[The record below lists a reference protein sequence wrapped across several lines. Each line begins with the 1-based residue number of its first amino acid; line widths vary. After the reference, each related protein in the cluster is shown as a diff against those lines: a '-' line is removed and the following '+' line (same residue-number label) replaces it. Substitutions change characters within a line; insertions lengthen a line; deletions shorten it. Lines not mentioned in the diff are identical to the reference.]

1 MAPNN
6 ADDPWKW
13 STDRLIQELCTS
25 DRSWSPSPD
34 LISPNP
40 VLLEQALRSQTVT
53 GKVFLN
59 VVDNQAVRDDLGVS
73 NMNERMFV
81 LSAVFE
87 FRDRSTTWNQRSA
100 VSNLSNSLRSLVQRF
115 PQHAPAP
122 PITPPSQSAFVDAH
136 FGVAR
141 PATHMPPENPN
152 SGRELPDF
160 ESSAAKRRKLD
171 NTKSNDDPPP
181 HFEEVV
187 LAPDHDADDVDAGAP
202 VDVLSLQGEDRSLE
216 GTPVKVKKRLDLT
229 ALTTE
234 PLQTLS
240 DGTNVRR
247 HIPTEAD
254 TVAHLLGEAV
264 PGIELMLDAELAE
277 GFASDAEERTEQV
290 DEGPKKLVPDLVTA
304 DIDGYRGQKAAAYEN
319 MMAHVGLGN
328 QHSRFEEKGISVTDP
343 SNEAEQFHL
352 DSCLSAV
359 PNHEGRAQAKGGV
372 ATYTR
377 TTKKGR
383 DHHIR
388 GRLAGYLG
396 KGKLPVDEIFYQGV
410 SFGQDVDVGD
420 LTRNDLECS
429 NYVGSYKPPPG
440 RAMYVNTLM
449 RNFFLSK
456 HELNRG
462 SRPSTVNLKI
472 DKKGQL
478 VSQSLT
484 RLTKISRPILPRFRD
499 DLLATDLTRDEEVF
513 TAIRTYHEGGRE
525 RPGLMGFLQT
535 PSFTLF
541 YSTLN
546 GEVRARREKVV
557 DWPELLMGKDLA
569 DYRAE
574 TVFEMISNKPELDP
588 DSLLTRYGDSKG
600 EVSLPIFGESDEE
613 YDDPAFWREYEQE
626 QGIVLPQI
634 RSESRKTRTAIT
646 PEEVDAAIDEAI
658 AKLVVQFLNNKLP
671 RLLKT
676 AWRIWRES
684 HKHDTK
690 EDDIAACRARVEHL
704 EDRLRKQR
712 QEFHLLSWFKHEEVL
727 AKAYGVLNFQLAS
740 SNVLRP
746 RRSQE
751 KFQNMK
757 HKTNSYKVME
767 YTVLDREYELWKISV
782 LGKDLCPKK
791 PSKVGMAKSGTATKS
806 TGSAARVAEYK
817 YIDDESD
824 GMSEFIVNDAEEEL
838 DRALGS
844 DTVSEDDSAAFNDV
858 ENSYSTVPSLPIN
871 SATATPENEQSDQ
884 GQSDSNHATLE
895 SAATPIKSGHAD
907 QEPVAL
913 HESSSDDSEPPV
925 SATSKF
931 RTPRKSAAWTNNSVT
946 LTGIIDLT
954 VDSPPEVRA
963 VIDLNT
969 PEKPSPKFKVKYSN
983 PIPYLVSSS
992 SEVENLPPYENPAAI
1007 AEYSYTAWEKQG
1019 DRERLLIRIF
1029 YKLAESDQSSI
1040 LEIFSSF
1047 SISTLWELVRKNINT
1062 HLIGDGEDTSYF
1074 TRITTIVQLYMMFIE
1089 CKHIP
1094 FEAPLSNSSLEAALL
1109 SEEKWFSRFYNLGCR
1124 MHDYLRDSR
1133 SAQLRTGSRK
1143 ARGSI
1148 TSKRGLI
1155 ASDDDSDE
1163 EPTKRRRI
1171 RDHGSLTIDEV
1182 QDGSPHIKRKKAVI
1196 EDASARDLRERN
1208 KQRLAEQ
1215 EERRQVLK
1223 AKLEKYGGALDKG
1236 KAKYIINDAAE
1247 SDQGYIY
1254 VNKEMSPHIKP
1265 HQMDGVRFMW
1275 NQIVTLGDEDSMQGC
1290 LLAHTMGLGKT
1301 MQTICLLVAIAE
1313 AASSPKPS
1321 ISSQIPE
1328 CLKETR
1334 ALVLSPA
1341 GLIDNWMDEFL
1352 TWTQKDVLGN
1362 IWKVNSSLKKHERLE
1377 TISDWDREGGVLLI
1391 SYDSFRNL
1399 INNESTKIRLAP
1411 LSQAEHKRVQD
1422 QLLQSPNI
1430 VIADEAHKMKN
1441 TKSKLTKAATNFR
1454 TKSRIA
1460 LTGSPL
1466 ANNVEEYYS
1475 MINFIVENY
1484 LGSAEEFR
1492 SKYKKPIE
1500 AGLFLES
1507 TAPERRKSLKT
1518 LGLLNSELELKVHR
1532 RGMQVLKNELP
1543 PKVEFVLYLPL
1554 TDIQHKAYS
1563 MYIESLKARS
1573 DQLTKDG
1580 DVKTTTL
1587 WSWIATLSLLCNHPY
1602 CFNSKIH
1609 NPEAD
1614 KAQARI
1620 SAGADTTVED
1630 DIVNVPLAKTR
1641 LSKSFIQ
1648 DVTELFNTQDLLS
1661 ITLSHKISVLC
1672 QILDA
1677 AKKANDKTLV
1687 FSSSIPTLNFLE
1699 QLFKRQGRVFKRLD
1713 GNTPLSKRQGEIKA
1727 FNKGQDDVY
1736 LISTMAGGLGLNLQS
1751 SNRVIIFDFKF
1762 NPTQEEQAVGRAY
1775 RIGQEKPTFVY
1786 RFVCGGTFEDNI
1798 HNKTIFKAQLAS
1810 RVVDK
1815 KSPLAC
1821 ATKNFGDF
1829 LYQPKEVPQRDL
1841 SEFKGM
1847 DPEVLDKILAS
1858 PTCVIR
1864 KIVQTDTFEVDD
1876 EDRLTESEMRE
1887 VEMLIAEQKR
1897 KRKQGLS
1904 GEALPQA
1911 PVNQAAVREPPIVH
1925 LNRAPIRPPQRP
1937 RYELNPSGGFGC
1949 SAGV

>member
-13 STDRLIQELCTS
+13 STDRLVQELCTS

-40 VLLEQALRSQTVT
+40 VLLEKALRSQKVT

-59 VVDNQAVRDDLGVS
+59 VVDNQAVRNDLGVS
-73 NMNERMFV
+73 NMNQRMFV

-87 FRDRSTTWNQRSA
+87 FRDRSNTWNHRDA
-100 VSNLSNSLRSLVQRF
+100 VSNLSSSLRALVQRF
-115 PQHAPAP
+115 PQHRPAP
-122 PITPPSQSAFVDAH
+122 PITPPSQTFLIDAH
-136 FGVAR
+136 FEAAS
-141 PATHMPPENPN
+141 PSIHTSAENLN
-152 SGRELPDF
+152 VGHDPDF
-160 ESSAAKRRKLD
+160 ELSAAKRRKLG
-171 NTKSNDDPPP
+171 NANASDDLPP
-181 HFEEVV
+181 HFEGAVS
-187 LAPDHDADDVDAGAP
+187 APNCGNVDAGAP
-202 VDVLSLQGEDRSLE
+202 VDASGMQCEDQRHQVPPMKL
-216 GTPVKVKKRLDLT
+216 KKRLDLA

-234 PLQTLS
+234 PLETLP
-240 DGTNVRR
+240 DGTNIHR

-254 TVAHLLGEAV
+254 PVSHLLGEAV
-264 PGIELMLDAELAE
+264 SGIEFMLNAELDQGFESYAE
-277 GFASDAEERTEQV
+277 QRPEQV
-290 DEGPKKLVPDLVTA
+290 GEGPKKLVPDFVTA
-304 DIDGYRGQKAAAYEN
+304 DTEGYRDQKAAAYEKN
-319 MMAHVGLGN
+319 LAHIGLEN
-328 QHSRFEEKGISVTDP
+328 QRSQLEEEGALFTDP
-343 SNEAEQFHL
+343 NNESEHFHHDNSLPATPSPEDHTQASNDVIKYTQINKK
-352 DSCLSAV
+352 SQ
-359 PNHEGRAQAKGGV
+359 NHHA
-372 ATYTR
+372 
-377 TTKKGR
+377 
-383 DHHIR
+383 R
-388 GRLAGYLG
+388 GRLAAYLG
-396 KGKLPVDEIFYQGV
+396 KSKLPVDEIFYQGIK
-410 SFGQDVDVGD
+410 FGQDIDVDD
-420 LTRNDLECS
+420 LTPDDLECS
-429 NYVGSYKPPPG
+429 NHVGKYRPAPG
-440 RAMYVNTLM
+440 CAMYVNTLM
-449 RNFFLSK
+449 KNFFLSK
-456 HELNRG
+456 HNLNRG
-462 SRPSTVNLKI
+462 SRPTTVNLKI
-472 DKKGQL
+472 DKQGKIVTQNL
-478 VSQSLT
+478 N
-484 RLTKISRPILPRFRD
+484 RLSKISRPTMPRFRD
-499 DLLATDLTRDEEVF
+499 DLLAADLKRDEEVF

-525 RPGLMGFLQT
+525 RPGLIGLLQT

-541 YSTLN
+541 YSKPS
-546 GEVRARREKVV
+546 GEVRARREKVI
-557 DWPELLMGKDLA
+557 DWPELLVGKDLS
-569 DYRAE
+569 DYQAE

-588 DSLLTRYGDSKG
+588 DSLLTRYRESKD
-600 EVSLPIFGESDEE
+600 EVGLPIFGESDED
-613 YDDPAFWREYEQE
+613 YDDPAFWREYERE
-626 QGIVLPQI
+626 QGIILPKI
-634 RSESRKTRTAIT
+634 RSESTKTRTVIA

-658 AKLVVQFLNNKLP
+658 AKLVVQFEHNKLP

-684 HKHDTK
+684 RKHDAK
-690 EDDIAACRARVEHL
+690 EEHIAACQARVDHL
-704 EDRLRKQR
+704 QDRLRKQR
-712 QEFHLLSWFKHEEVL
+712 EEIHILSWFKYQEVL
-727 AKAYGVLNFQLAS
+727 AKAY
-740 SNVLRP
+740 
-746 RRSQE
+746 
-751 KFQNMK
+751 
-757 HKTNSYKVME
+757 VME
-767 YTVLDREYELWKISV
+767 YTVLDREYELWKISILEQDV
-782 LGKDLCPKK
+782 CPEK
-791 PSKVGMAKSGTATKS
+791 PSKVSKVNSGMATNS
-806 TGSAARVAEYK
+806 TGRAPNVAEYDL
-817 YIDDESD
+817 IDYESD
-824 GMSEFIVNDAEEEL
+824 GMGEFVVNDAEEER
-838 DRALGS
+838 DRAVVS
-844 DTVSEDDSAAFNDV
+844 DTDSEDDSAAVVDV
-858 ENSYSTVPSLPIN
+858 GNSYCTAPPYTIESTAIPS
-871 SATATPENEQSDQ
+871 ENMQSEE
-884 GQSDSNHATLE
+884 GQSDSDDAAPE
-895 SAATPIKSGHAD
+895 SAATPINSDDSG
-907 QEPVAL
+907 QEPVAQE
-913 HESSSDDSEPPV
+913 ESSSDDIEHPI
-925 SATSKF
+925 AITSKF
-931 RTPRKSAAWTNNSVT
+931 RTPRKSATRSNNSAS

-954 VDSPPEVRA
+954 ADSPPTIKT
-963 VIDLNT
+963 VIDLDT
-969 PEKPSPKFKVKYSN
+969 PEKPSPKYKVRHRSPN
-983 PIPYLVSSS
+983 PYVVSSS
-992 SEVENLPPYENPAAI
+992 SDTEHLPPYENPAAI
-1007 AEYSYTAWEKQG
+1007 AEYPYTAWENQG
-1019 DRERLLIRIF
+1019 DRERLLIRAL
-1029 YKLAESDQSSI
+1029 YQLAESDQSSI
-1040 LEIFSSF
+1040 LEFFSSF
-1047 SISTLWELVRKNINT
+1047 SISTLWALVKTNVNT
-1062 HLIGDGEDTSYF
+1062 HLTNDEQSAGYF
-1074 TRITTIVQLYMMFIE
+1074 TRITTLVQLYMMFIE

-1094 FEAPLSNSSLEAALL
+1094 FDAPLSDSSLEAALL
-1109 SEEKWFSRFYNLGCR
+1109 SKKKWFSRFYNLGCR

-1133 SAQLRTGSRK
+1133 SAQLEKGSPK
-1143 ARGSI
+1143 TRGSK
-1148 TSKRGLI
+1148 TNKRSLMD
-1155 ASDDDSDE
+1155 SDDDGDE
-1163 EPTKRRRI
+1163 EPTKRRCI
-1171 RDHGSLTIDEV
+1171 RDPSSPTDDEV
-1182 QDGSPHIKRKKAVI
+1182 QDDSPHIKRKKAVI

-1223 AKLEKYGGALDKG
+1223 AKLEKCGGAFDKG

-1328 CLKETR
+1328 CLKKTR

-1362 IWKVNSSLKKHERLE
+1362 IWKVNASLKKHERLE
-1377 TISDWDREGGVLLI
+1377 TISEWDKEGGVLLI

-1399 INNESTKIRLAP
+1399 INNEQTKARLAP
-1411 LSQAEHKRVQD
+1411 LNNVEHERVQH

-1441 TKSKLTKAATNFR
+1441 MKSKLTKATTKFR

-1492 SKYKKPIE
+1492 SKYKEPIE

-1507 TAPERRKSLKT
+1507 TALERRRSLKT

-1543 PKVEFVLYLPL
+1543 PKVEFVLSLPL

-1563 MYIESLKARS
+1563 MYIDSLKARS

-1609 NPEAD
+1609 DTEAD
-1614 KAQARI
+1614 KSRARN
-1620 SAGADTTVED
+1620 SVGAGKLVVD
-1630 DIVNVPLAKTR
+1630 DIVNVPLAQTK

-1648 DVTELFNTQDLLS
+1648 DVTKLFNTEDLLS
-1661 ITLSHKISVLC
+1661 IKLSHKISVLC

-1677 AKKANDKTLV
+1677 AKNAGDKTLV
-1687 FSSSIPTLNFLE
+1687 FSSSIPTLDFLE
-1699 QLFKRQGRVFKRLD
+1699 RLFKGQGRVFKRLD
-1713 GNTPLSKRQGEIKA
+1713 GNTPMAKRQGDIKS
-1727 FNKGQDDVY
+1727 FNRGQDDVY

-1775 RIGQEKPTFVY
+1775 RIGQDKPTFVY

-1829 LYQPKEVPQRDL
+1829 LYQPKEVPQKDL
-1841 SEFKGM
+1841 SKFKGM

-1864 KIVQTDTFEVDD
+1864 SIVQTDTFEVDD

-1887 VEMLIAEQKR
+1887 LELLIAEQKR

-1904 GEALPQA
+1904 GEAPPQA
-1911 PVNQAAVREPPIVH
+1911 PVQTQAIARELPRIYNAAIARVD
-1925 LNRAPIRPPQRP
+1925 RAPIRPLSRP
-1937 RYELNPSGGFGC
+1937 RYEMDASGGFGSSGGFQLSRDSSC
-1949 SAGV
+1949 AETRTVSRET